1 MSVVFPDGL
10 KTEPLGVEHKKA
22 RAAFDCGVDEV
33 NNWLRAQAWQAQQK
47 NLSSTTVLVDGSGV
61 IAGFYT
67 IAISTVD
74 FSLLSEG
81 LAKGLP
87 KRLLPVMTFA
97 WLGVDKKFQGQGL
110 GERLL
115 ADALLRCQQAGELA
129 GFIGVV
135 VDCLSDGAKRLYQRF
150 DFGEFPGHPM
160 KLFLPKSLLDKL
172 AQG

>member
-1 MSVVFPDGL
+1 MSVAFPDGL
-10 KTEPLGVEHKKA
+10 KTESLGIEHRKA
-22 RAAFDCGVDEV
+22 RAAFDCCVKEV
-33 NNWLRAQAWQAQQK
+33 NDWLRAQAWQSQQK
-47 NLSSTTVLVDGSGV
+47 NLSSTTVLVDNTGV

-74 FSLLSEG
+74 FSLLSEE

-87 KRLLPVMTFA
+87 KRHLPVMTFA
-97 WLGVDKKFQGQGL
+97 WLGVDRKFQGRRL

-115 ADALLRCQQAGELA
+115 ADALLRCQQAGVLA

-135 VDCLSDGAKRLYQRF
+135 VDCLSDQVKRLYQRF
-150 DFGEFPGHPM
+150 DFAELPGHPM